1 MINSSFF
8 LTLCCLGL
16 IHCIS
21 SFAPANSAIGV
32 SVDQRRT
39 KVATSMSNDGA
50 QGYEDNIS
58 ERSGACRIYFD
69 LTVQDEPAGRLIFQI
84 PQPYRLPI
92 HTENI
97 LKLVSKAQTSIDP
110 RCSYVGC
117 EFSYSPQFIEGR
129 PQYRWA
135 HVLKG
140 KGKNAV
146 GRLDE
151 LIREADGTL
160 QQCTHS
166 IYGGTYY
173 GLKYDEIPVSTD
185 EESNDTQGEIVL
197 LTVPLAGP
205 GRGSTGLSIVRVSE
219 SPKEWK
225 ERLLVSSAVL
235 GWLEPPSLD
244 TLRGVAQQTQGPP
257 VVSDTGILDS

>member
-1 MINSSFF
+1 M
-8 LTLCCLGL
+8 C
-16 IHCIS
+16 
-21 SFAPANSAIGV
+21 
-32 SVDQRRT
+32 
-39 KVATSMSNDGA
+39 NDGA
-50 QGYEDNIS
+50 PATDDKDS
-58 ERSGACRIYFD
+58 ESSGACRIYFD

-84 PQPYRLPI
+84 PQPHLLPI

-110 RCSYVGC
+110 RCSYIGC
-117 EFSYSPQFIEGR
+117 EFSYSPQFIEGL

-135 HVLKG
+135 HTLKG

-166 IYGGTYY
+166 VYGGTYH
-173 GLKYDEIPVSTD
+173 GLKYDDIPVLSD
-185 EESNDTQGEIVL
+185 DDSNDAQGEIVL

-205 GRGSTGLSIVRVSE
+205 GRGSTSLSVVRVSE

-235 GWLEPPSLD
+235 GWMESSSLD
-244 TLRGVAQQTQGPP
+244 TLRRVARQTQGPP